1 MRQKKPQI
9 RPKSPIGLV
18 FSELFCIFG
27 GCYYKNGRVLFNM
40 LKITDKASTELQKV
54 LDSDAQKNKN
64 LILYFMGAG

>member
-1 MRQKKPQI
+1 
-9 RPKSPIGLV
+9 
-18 FSELFCIFG
+18 
-27 GCYYKNGRVLFNM
+27 M